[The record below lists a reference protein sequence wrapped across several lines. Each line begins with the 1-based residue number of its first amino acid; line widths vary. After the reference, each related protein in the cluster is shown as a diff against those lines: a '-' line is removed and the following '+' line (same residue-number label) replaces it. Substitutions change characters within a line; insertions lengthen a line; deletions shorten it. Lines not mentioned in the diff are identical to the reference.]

1 MLLPKRLNGCRTTHQ
16 PSAAEACLLFLVM
29 GAGEQAQHA
38 GQPYFV
44 LNEGAALLI
53 ANRRSPIVTSGCRI
67 ARLAQGTSA
76 PQLLPCTSSTCAST
90 LLAVYLHHLPDLLGS
105 SPAALNLLDNH
116 LAYCGLATLV
126 LAAPGAALAAAH
138 STVTAFGSGSSV
150 LRSLLSS
157 SDAEAGGATLRLPL
171 LTLCYG

>member
-1 MLLPKRLNGCRTTHQ
+1 MLGSRAFSWRSVH
-16 PSAAEACLLFLVM
+16 
-29 GAGEQAQHA
+29 
-38 GQPYFV
+38 Y
-44 LNEGAALLI
+44 
-53 ANRRSPIVTSGCRI
+53 RRCQLPIVTQSVRSCAGHHCTP
-67 ARLAQGTSA
+67 ASALTSI
-76 PQLLPCTSSTCAST
+76 PCAST

-105 SPAALNLLDNH
+105 SPATLNLLDNH

-138 STVTAFGSGSSV
+138 SAVTAFGSGSSV

-157 SDAEAGGATLRLPL
+157 SDADAGGAALRLPL